1 VEREKLLI
9 EILKI
14 KLLFFSTVV
23 GGSFG
28 YFLNNENDIF
38 NKVILILLML
48 SGIVGVIKSLYELS
62 LLYKEIKDKK

>member
-1 VEREKLLI
+1 
-9 EILKI
+9 
-14 KLLFFSTVV
+14 LLFFSTVV
-23 GGSFG
+23 GGSFE

-48 SGIVGVIKSLYELS
+48 SGIVGVIKSLYELG